1 MAQLEV
7 RNLTT
12 RLKLEGKVYKVI
24 HDLSFKLEAGKTL
37 ALVGETGCGKS
48 MTALSLLGIVP
59 KPPLFSIEGEVLYKG
74 IDLLKLNP
82 GELRRIRGRQIAM
95 IFQDPRSSLNPVY
108 TIGDQLMEVCFNHL
122 NLAPTLAKE
131 RVIQGLEEV
140 QLIKPERLLK
150 EYPHQLSGGMLQR
163 VMIAMALLCQPDIL
177 IADEPTTALD
187 VTIQKQI
194 IELLKGIQKKRGMA
208 TLLITHDMGV
218 VAEIADDV
226 VVMYAGQ
233 KIEEAPVSHLF
244 EHPSHPYTQ
253 ALFASRPKRPIS
265 ECKLPTIAGSVP
277 RITALPK
284 GCHFHPR
291 CPYVMPLCKQDL
303 IDLFPLPQKN
313 HHARCLL
320 FDEHLQWKL
329 DDNDAE
335 S

>member
-12 RLKLEGKVYKVI
+12 RLKIEGTVHKVI

-59 KPPLFSIEGEVLYKG
+59 KPPLHSVEGEVLYKG
-74 IDLLKLNP
+74 VDLLKLNIN
-82 GELRRIRGRQIAM
+82 ELRRIRGRQIAM
-95 IFQDPRSSLNPVY
+95 IFQDPRSALNPVY
-108 TIGDQLMEVCFNHL
+108 TVGEQLLEVCTTHL
-122 NLAPTLAKE
+122 NLNHAEAKKH
-131 RVIQGLEEV
+131 VIATLEEV
-140 QLIKPERLLK
+140 KLSSPEHLLK

-163 VMIAMALLCQPDIL
+163 VMIAMALICQPDIL

-194 IELLKGIQKKRGMA
+194 LELLKDLQKKWGMA

-226 VVMYAGQ
+226 IVMYAGQ
-233 KIEEAPVSHLF
+233 KIEEASVKDLF

-253 ALFASRPKRPIS
+253 ALFASRPDRPIS
-265 ECKLPTIAGSVP
+265 ENKLSTIPGNVP
-277 RITALPK
+277 RITQLPS

-291 CPYVMPLCKQDL
+291 CPYAMPICKQDV
-303 IDLFPLPQKN
+303 IDIFHLREKKHQ
-313 HHARCLL
+313 ARCLL

-329 DDNDAE
+329 DEDTIE
-335 S
+335 G

>member
-12 RLKLEGKVYKVI
+12 RLKIEGNIYTVI
-24 HDLSFKLEAGKTL
+24 SDLSFKLEAGKTL

-59 KPPLFSIEGEVLYKG
+59 SPPLYSIEGEILYKG
-74 IDLLKLNP
+74 VDLLKLSGN
-82 GELRRIRGRQIAM
+82 ELRRIRGRQISM

-108 TIGDQLMEVCFNHL
+108 TIGDQLMEVCYNHL
-122 NLAPTLAKE
+122 QMTPNVAKQ
-131 RVIQGLEEV
+131 RVIKTLEEV
-140 QLIKPERLLK
+140 QLSQPQRLLK

-163 VMIAMALLCQPDIL
+163 VMIAMALLCEPDIL

-194 IELLKGIQKKRGMA
+194 LELLQALQQKRGMS

-218 VAEIADDV
+218 VAEIADEV
-226 VVMYAGQ
+226 IVMYAGQ
-233 KIEEAPVSHLF
+233 KIEESPVCNLF
-244 EHPSHPYTQ
+244 DAPSHPYTQ
-253 ALFASRPKRPIS
+253 ALFASRPDRPIAAQRLS
-265 ECKLPTIAGSVP
+265 TIPGNVP
-277 RITALPK
+277 RITHLPK

-291 CPYVMPLCKQDL
+291 CPYAMALCKENP
-303 IDLFPLPQKN
+303 IDLYSLPEKK
-313 HHARCLL
+313 HRARCLL

-329 DDNDAE
+329 HDNDIE
-335 S
+335 G